1 MMEREWKLGKDLF
14 PEDSLF
20 DGLTF
25 NDLILAVHQC
35 RKVNRAAVHAT
46 LNEIMSQ
53 RRQDMMYLLENNMD
67 TIIEKALEGREQG

>member
-1 MMEREWKLGKDLF
+1 MEREWRLGEDLF
-14 PEDSLF
+14 PEDNLL

-35 RKVNRAAVHAT
+35 RTVNSAAVHAT

-67 TIIEKALEGREQG
+67 VIIQKAMEGREQG